1 MMDCSRL
8 FFSLSL
14 SFSSPTYLL
23 GKREES
29 HDREKEKSHR
39 PMMDPHNNNGRRRRR
54 ERERER
60 KEGETQFF
68 GTGAGCRCCCATTAE
83 VARLPADRHKHKKLE
98 TKQQGHMTV
107 RWHTIDAARGAPA
120 LVTDS

>member
-60 KEGETQFF
+60 EREKKE
-68 GTGAGCRCCCATTAE
+68 R
-83 VARLPADRHKHKKLE
+83 RSSL
-98 TKQQGHMTV
+98 
-107 RWHTIDAARGAPA
+107 APA
-120 LVTDS
+120 LAVVAAVQQQRKLQGCQQTDINTRSWKPNSRAT